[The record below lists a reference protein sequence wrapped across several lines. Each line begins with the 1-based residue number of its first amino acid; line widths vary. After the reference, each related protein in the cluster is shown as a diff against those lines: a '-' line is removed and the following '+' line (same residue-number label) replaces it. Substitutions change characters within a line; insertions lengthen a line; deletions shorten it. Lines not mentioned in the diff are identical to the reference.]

1 VATPL
6 KVSKIKSPQLHASQA
21 TPEHPL
27 SKETGAST
35 QISTSTEKDTI
46 EQAWLK
52 MLAGLQSEGRKY
64 VHSALSQI
72 KPVLNNAAEIE
83 IPIEHDALRTALDVL
98 LFDLTNQLRSWT
110 GQPEIQLKLL
120 AMSPDSQAAT
130 FATLSEK
137 KQWLLDKY
145 PQINPFIQRIG
156 LDWSY

>member
-1 VATPL
+1 
-6 KVSKIKSPQLHASQA
+6 
-21 TPEHPL
+21 
-27 SKETGAST
+27 
-35 QISTSTEKDTI
+35 
-46 EQAWLK
+46 
-52 MLAGLQSEGRKY
+52 
-64 VHSALSQI
+64 
-72 KPVLNNAAEIE
+72 
-83 IPIEHDALRTALDVL
+83 L